1 MPTPCLAEGK
11 VYFWAP
17 PITKSVVCGWLVSWL
32 SKHSDPRRKEKDPD
46 NVTDAQ
52 LQKLPAELL
61 DKASLPHPLLLFSEY
76 IPVASVLFYFLLQC
90 YSGRL

>member
-32 SKHSDPRRKEKDPD
+32 SKRSDPRRKEKDPD

-61 DKASLPHPLLLFSEY
+61 DKAFPSSFQD
-76 IPVASVLFYFLLQC
+76 IPVASVLFDFLLQC